1 MMRYALPVALA
12 GLLSACAPNPPS
24 QWPQGGARLE
34 IPRAR
39 WSLVESAVDIVPD
52 GSIFVNAEHVLTV
65 DRAGRVVNKNR
76 EPIALV
82 LTDGRLLGPADTDMG
97 SVGMLHASLAGE
109 PNAWISVMP
118 SGEVVRYFEDGE
130 RQSFGAWMG
139 CNISP
144 RTQMTCTLVTHI
156 VGMRIKEEQDRMRSL
171 NQGLMR
177 GGMMPIPTGLG
188 FGSGW

>member
-1 MMRYALPVALA
+1 MTRIVLSIALVWLV
-12 GLLSACAPNPPS
+12 SACAPTPPS
-24 QWPQGGARLE
+24 QWAQGGARLE

-52 GSIFVNAEHVLTV
+52 GSVFVNAEHVLTV
-65 DRAGRVVNKNR
+65 DRAGRIVNR
-76 EPIALV
+76 DRQPIAL
-82 LTDGRLLGPADTDMG
+82 LLADGTVVGPNDTALGTAGTMNAALP
-97 SVGMLHASLAGE
+97 GE

-118 SGEVVRYFEDGE
+118 TGEVVRYFEDGE

-139 CNISP
+139 CHLSP
-144 RTQMTCTLVTHI
+144 RTQLTCTLLTHI
-156 VGMRIKEEQDRMRSL
+156 VGMRIKEEQDRLRTMYRGMS
-171 NQGLMR
+171 

>member
-1 MMRYALPVALA
+1 MTRYVLIAALA
-12 GLLSACAPNPPS
+12 CLVSACAPTPPS

-39 WSLVESAVDIVPD
+39 WSLVESAVDIVPE
-52 GSIFVNAEHVLTV
+52 GSIFVNAEHVLTI
-65 DRAGRVVNKNR
+65 DRVGRVVNRDR
-76 EPIALV
+76 EPIAL
-82 LTDGRLLGPADTDMG
+82 LLPDGTVLGPGDTALG
-97 SVGMLHASLAGE
+97 SVGSLHASLAGE

-118 SGEVVRYFEDGE
+118 TGEVVRYFEDGE

-144 RTQMTCTLVTHI
+144 RTQMTCTLITHI
-156 VGMRIKEEQDRMRSL
+156 VGMRIKEEQDRMRTM
-171 NQGLMR
+171 NQGLTR